1 LLCLWRQDTGNSWS
15 YFIIWYWAN
24 IWTFFVD
31 VWSIYWSN
39 VVFTRSLKIAEA
51 LEVQMDVQKK
61 LYKQI
66 EVALYKLW
74 FMIYTHSYLD
84 YSWCIRT
91 HVNQFGTWFHQVQK
105 HLQFRIEAQGKYLQ
119 SVLMKAHEALS
130 RYSSSSTTG
139 VEHAKSFYSFSNIYR
154 FFQVLLVGL
163 IFMWY

>member
-1 LLCLWRQDTGNSWS
+1 M
-15 YFIIWYWAN
+15 
-24 IWTFFVD
+24 
-31 VWSIYWSN
+31 
-39 VVFTRSLKIAEA
+39 KIAEA

-66 EVALYKLW
+66 E
-74 FMIYTHSYLD
+74 
-84 YSWCIRT
+84 
-91 HVNQFGTWFHQVQK
+91 VQK

-130 RYSSSSTTG
+130 GYSSSSTTG

-163 IFMWY
+163 IFM